1 MPQDPMASYHGLY
14 MYVYIN
20 TYMNACI
27 HTYIFLLVCVDVL
40 LTTEVFQ
47 FSQAE
52 DVEQPF
58 SSEREG

>member
-1 MPQDPMASYHGLY
+1 

-47 FSQAE
+47 LSQAE

>member
-1 MPQDPMASYHGLY
+1 MH
-14 MYVYIN
+14 
-20 TYMNACI
+20 TYI
-27 HTYIFLLVCVDVL
+27 HTCIFLLVCVDVL

-47 FSQAE
+47 LRQAE